1 MVVRGELL
9 RVGVGVGSMLR
20 IQRDSAR
27 NILRR
32 VFGIQGGT
40 GPEELEEGIRTVCE
54 VGRRGEFDL
63 LLEQGIVP
71 WQAFRARTP
80 AAGQFAHC
88 YAMAT
93 NANIRRAYH
102 AIVERV
108 EFAGAGATTIAGF
121 VGTVAGASGSALVV
135 SRDARFTR
143 AIGADFSNLVQVQD
157 GETAAALVGQQIW
170 QGRQQAANGLPI
182 VWQGPQL
189 LRHISQSFGVQDQL
203 AFQHGTA
210 AIRIE
215 YTFYGYLV
223 PLVGIS

>member
-1 MVVRGELL
+1 M
-9 RVGVGVGSMLR
+9 R
-20 IQRDSAR
+20 IQRDGAR

-71 WQAFRARTP
+71 WHAFRARTP
-80 AAGQFAHC
+80 AAGQFFHC
-88 YAMAT
+88 YAMAS
-93 NANIRRAYH
+93 NLNISRGYH

-121 VGTVAGASGSALVV
+121 VNTALGATNSAVVV

-143 AIGADFSNLVQVQD
+143 AMGADFSNLVQVQD
-157 GETAAALVGQQIW
+157 GETAAPPPGGVQIW
-170 QGRQQAANGLPI
+170 QGRAQAAGGLPI
-182 VWQGPQL
+182 VWKGPQL
-189 LRHISQSFGVQDQL
+189 LRFITESFGVQDQL
-203 AFQHGTA
+203 AFQAGTA
-210 AIRIE
+210 AIRVE